1 MKKKILAI
9 ACFVLISGLSTLLF
23 SSCDKDTTCYVEI
36 TVIDELTKQPVSGV
50 KVKILDIDTSFGN
63 TQGVT
68 SASGVFST
76 QFKAPAI
83 LNVTAEYE
91 TGYDEM
97 YTPDVF
103 YCYRKGSN
111 TIRLKPGEVVKST
124 INLEKDIIRDQR

>member
-9 ACFVLISGLSTLLF
+9 ACLILMGGF
-23 SSCDKDTTCYVEI
+23 SVFFFGACDKDTTCYVEI
-36 TVIDELTKQPVSGV
+36 TVLDVLTNKPVPGA

-68 SASGVFST
+68 SADGVFKT
-76 QFKAPAI
+76 EFKAPAI

-91 TGYDEM
+91 TGYDDM

-103 YCYRKGSN
+103 YCYRVGSN
-111 TIRLKPGEVVKST
+111 TIRLKGGEVVSSV